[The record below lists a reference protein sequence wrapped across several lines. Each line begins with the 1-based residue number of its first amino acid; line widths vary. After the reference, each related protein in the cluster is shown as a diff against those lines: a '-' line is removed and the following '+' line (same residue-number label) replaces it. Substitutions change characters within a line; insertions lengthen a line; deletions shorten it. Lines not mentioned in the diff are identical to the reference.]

1 MPQDTFLKLI
11 GVEIKSHMELVN
23 RTGLVDD
30 YCSDKS
36 LRCHYQLFKIMGQ
49 KISENIVKMKL
60 EQNIMP
66 LLHNRKHILR

>member
-1 MPQDTFLKLI
+1 
-11 GVEIKSHMELVN
+11 
-23 RTGLVDD
+23 
-30 YCSDKS
+30 
-36 LRCHYQLFKIMGQ
+36 MGQ